1 MIRRSL
7 WLQPASVVSFCFSGS
22 AACGLGQE
30 SWNQV
35 PVVDLEVEDGEAGQP
50 RDTVGSAPSVSQT
63 AVEGTVASA
72 PADAETGAECT
83 VASAP
88 AVAET
93 AVECTGSEDKS
104 VAEPA
109 VECTD
114 GEVKA
119 VAEPTVECTG
129 GEDKTVAVLAED
141 KAVASP
147 AVEVTGGGAEAANAQ
162 GNAGGG
168 VSAALGLS
176 PALDPPRL
184 VCEKCRFPVD
194 PLSSGVRMSKKMPQL
209 WMCSSCNVKMV
220 MMCRTV
226 GGFLE
231 EFKGGSEEDQRR
243 FWQLRGSLKEYKAK
257 FFHSYIS
264 VHI

>member
-72 PADAETGAECT
+72 PADAETGAEFT

-109 VECTD
+109 VDCTD

-162 GNAGGG
+162 GNAGG
-168 VSAALGLS
+168 LL
-176 PALDPPRL
+176 LRRL
-184 VCEKCRFPVD
+184 VC
-194 PLSSGVRMSKKMPQL
+194 PLPSILLASSARSARSP
-209 WMCSSCNVKMV
+209 ST
-220 MMCRTV
+220 R
-226 GGFLE
+226 
-231 EFKGGSEEDQRR
+231 
-243 FWQLRGSLKEYKAK
+243 
-257 FFHSYIS
+257 
-264 VHI
+264 